1 MGQSNIERDPAS
13 PSTASLKVH
22 EIEVTDFDSPC
33 WSLLALQL
41 GPGVRRVLSS

>member
-1 MGQSNIERDPAS
+1 MSQSNIERDPAS

-22 EIEVTDFDSPC
+22 EIEVTDFDSC
-33 WSLLALQL
+33 WALLALQL